1 MPTQIF
7 EAPSFVL
14 DWHQCNP
21 PDPWMLG
28 GVLKLHEFVTS
39 PENLRAGRAGKCVYT
54 SYLGEAEPTPA
65 WARPLMSPLATLR
78 QRLHGRW
85 WIFPMAPPPPPADAD
100 DSWQLLHFR
109 RAGTLY
115 GIYLQFDYH
124 SLFHC
129 DLACVASAPNC
140 FQGLVRREWVT
151 QNTTNVT
158 AIGTITGR
166 SSAPTS
172 GRISP

>member
-115 GIYLQFDYH
+115 GIYLQFDYDNREELSAH
-124 SLFHC
+124 KWAYLTVTC
-129 DLACVASAPNC
+129 DMADLED
-140 FQGLVRREWVT
+140 QE
-151 QNTTNVT
+151 VT
-158 AIGTITGR
+158 AVGIDYQR
-166 SSAPTS
+166 
-172 GRISP
+172 RICMAKFRPG